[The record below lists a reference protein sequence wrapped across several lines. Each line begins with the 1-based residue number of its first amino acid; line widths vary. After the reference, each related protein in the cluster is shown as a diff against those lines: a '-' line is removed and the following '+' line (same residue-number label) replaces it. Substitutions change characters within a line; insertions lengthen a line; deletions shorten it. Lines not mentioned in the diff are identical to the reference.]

1 LPPPWGLLNTPVK
14 QGLINLTHK
23 TLPLEGAR
31 LDHYCHASKFFK
43 NNKVMFKSLKLY
55 TMYMNELALWRRI
68 TAGILL
74 LVPWVFYMV
83 YPAYNMAKP
92 ELGGVPFF
100 YWFQTL
106 WLVITAVL
114 SLIGVLLLYPSK
126 R

>member
-1 LPPPWGLLNTPVK
+1 MK
-14 QGLINLTHK
+14 
-23 TLPLEGAR
+23 
-31 LDHYCHASKFFK
+31 FK
-43 NNKVMFKSLKLY
+43 NNVKYSKLKHSLIINIMHIKVMLKNLKRY
-55 TMYMNELALWRRI
+55 TMYMSELALWRRI